1 MIDAVRPVEPGVP
14 PAPPPLG
21 PGAVQLWQAEL
32 DDPRW
37 RLDELEALL
46 SDDERARRAR
56 LHSDRL
62 RRRFAVR
69 RAVLRLLLGAYL
81 GSPPAGL
88 RFAAGGRGK
97 PELLADDG
105 AASLHFS
112 LSDSDSRALYAVTRL
127 GPVGVDVEALMP
139 IADMG
144 QVARRWFSARE
155 QAELAG
161 LPEEQRTLG
170 FYLAWT
176 RKEALVKAE
185 GGGLGLPLDRFSVSL
200 TPGEPARLLASDLP
214 LLRAFALFDV
224 PVAGPFVAACAVWRR

>member
-1 MIDAVRPVEPGVP
+1 VIGVVRPVEPGVP
-14 PAPPPLG
+14 LAPPPLG
-21 PGAVQLWQAEL
+21 PGTVQLWQADL

-37 RLDELEALL
+37 RLDDLDALL
-46 SDDERARRAR
+46 SEDERARRAR
-56 LHSDRL
+56 LRFDHL

-81 GSPPAGL
+81 SAPPAGL
-88 RFAAGGRGK
+88 RFGAGGRGK
-97 PELLADDG
+97 PELIADDG
-105 AASLHFS
+105 AGRLHFN
-112 LSDSDSRALYAVTRL
+112 LSDSDSRALYVVTRL
-127 GPVGVDVEALMP
+127 GPVGVDVEALAP

-144 QVARRWFSARE
+144 QVARHWFSARE

-214 LLRAFALFDV
+214 LLREFVLFDV
-224 PVAGPFVAACAVWRR
+224 PVAGPFVAAYAVWRT